1 MATGL
6 RFKTNKVTH
15 SVHLI
20 ALAVRLGPDL
30 ADLVEE
36 RHTLEP
42 FFGCKFNLAC
52 EVVQVSH
59 GRSEDLL
66 EAWAGAGAA
75 CVDDILCEVLVV
87 LVGRHGG
94 TGLLLSGHGDLYRY
108 CVLCGGSV
116 VCSFW

>member
-1 MATGL
+1 M
-6 RFKTNKVTH
+6 
-15 SVHLI
+15 HLV

-42 FFGCKFNLAC
+42 FFGREFDLAC
-52 EVVQVSH
+52 EVVQVFH
-59 GRSEDLL
+59 GRGKDLL
-66 EAWAGAGAA
+66 EAWAGVGAA

-94 TGLLLSGHGDLYRY
+94 PALRLGRHSSLY
-108 CVLCGGSV
+108 G
-116 VCSFW
+116 

>member
-1 MATGL
+1 MASGL
-6 RFKTNKVTH
+6 RFETNKITH

-42 FFGCKFNLAC
+42 FFGCKLDLAC

-59 GRSEDLL
+59 GRSENLL

-75 CVDDILCEVLVV
+75 CVNDILCEVLVV

-94 TGLLLSGHGDLYRY
+94 TSLRLGRHDVLYRY
-108 CVLCGGSV
+108 CVLCWGIV
-116 VCSFW
+116 VCSC

>member
-66 EAWAGAGAA
+66 EAWAGAGTA

-94 TGLLLSGHGDLYRY
+94 PALRLGRHSSLY
-108 CVLCGGSV
+108 G
-116 VCSFW
+116 